1 MAGLVLNQ
9 VGEAIPRSSS
19 RLVYLSAW
27 MTACLSATARSRRS
41 FSTGLI
47 PPILLSD
54 PTVTGALP
62 MHFRSSDPQYRVPV
76 KETFAAD
83 VDGFLARQARVS
95 HWKAAGSCSL
105 AS

>member
-1 MAGLVLNQ
+1 MAGPVLNQ
-9 VGEAIPRSSS
+9 VGEAMPEIVG

-27 MTACLSATARSRRS
+27 MTVCLSATTCSRRS
-41 FSTGLI
+41 STGLI

-54 PTVTGALP
+54 PTVAGTLP
-62 MHFRSSDPQYRVPV
+62 MDFRSSDPEYRARV